1 MAEMKEYRSHYIIY
15 GATEVTSG
23 FWEVSLTIADAD
35 PDMTVKTISVD
46 KSFSSEE
53 EALSYAFDYGKKII
67 DTIENNNSDQS

>member
-1 MAEMKEYRSHYIIY
+1 MKEYKGHYIIY
-15 GATEVTSG
+15 GANEVSSG

-53 EALSYAFDYGKKII
+53 EALSYAYNYGKKTI
-67 DTIENNNSDQS
+67 DTAKGSNSNQD